1 MNIVSLITVLVGFVT
16 TLAMTVDIII
26 ETKDDIKAYGI
37 YANLT
42 DIVIDIFLCLI
53 SSVFLFIITL
63 ACLYAFIILL

>member
-1 MNIVSLITVLVGFVT
+1 MNIVSLITVFVGFIT
-16 TLAMTVDIII
+16 ILAMTVGIII